1 MRHHLS
7 FPQDIV
13 KDRLLII
20 TLVTRSTIEF
30 CPMDACAMLDN
41 CDDVLPEIINIE
53 ISKLGKDRTLLDEQ
67 ITSHC
72 VSEDPNSFVDVLL
85 IRDHFEDK
93 SMQHCRPETR
103 SIDRYILV
111 WFFVNEH

>member
-1 MRHHLS
+1 
-7 FPQDIV
+7 
-13 KDRLLII
+13 
-20 TLVTRSTIEF
+20 
-30 CPMDACAMLDN
+30 
-41 CDDVLPEIINIE
+41 
-53 ISKLGKDRTLLDEQ
+53 
-67 ITSHC
+67 